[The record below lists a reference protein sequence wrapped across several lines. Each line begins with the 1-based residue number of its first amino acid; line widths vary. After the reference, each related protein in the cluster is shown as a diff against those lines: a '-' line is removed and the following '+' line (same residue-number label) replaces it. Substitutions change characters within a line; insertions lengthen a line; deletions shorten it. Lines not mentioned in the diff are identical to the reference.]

1 MALQI
6 LSSPSNP
13 EKVVEDLREAI
24 ANALPE
30 SEIAVRATGAGHFEI
45 RVVSRTFEGIS
56 RVAQQQAV
64 YSAIAHLMKGDSA
77 PVHAI
82 DKLET
87 LSQSP

>member
-6 LSSPSNP
+6 LSSPSRP

-24 ANALPE
+24 AKALPE
-30 SEIAVRATGAGHFEI
+30 AEIEIRATGAGHFEI
-45 RVVSRTFEGIS
+45 KVVCAAFEERS
-56 RVAQQQAV
+56 RVSQQQAV
-64 YSAIAHLMKGDSA
+64 YGAIAHLMRGDAA

-87 LSQSP
+87 LVPGP